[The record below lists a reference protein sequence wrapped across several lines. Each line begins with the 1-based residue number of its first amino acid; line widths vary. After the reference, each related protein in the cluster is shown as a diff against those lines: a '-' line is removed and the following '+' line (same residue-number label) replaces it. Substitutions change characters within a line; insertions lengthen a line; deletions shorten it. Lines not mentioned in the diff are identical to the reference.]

1 MSSEQSPKSILHELN
16 LSKSDILALDPTLF
30 TAEEKR
36 AFIETL
42 YGNPGEWSWKREL
55 QSVAHNLNRWKLLLA
70 EGTPSGLPYR
80 KSHAALMYLANNRL
94 RSAGGSNV
102 TDFTDWIFRLYVPE
116 KNYQSLLRG
125 QRLERQIVIK
135 RIPIPN
141 HSRWKLIYDGMT
153 SSQSAP
159 LVISDLTINGI
170 AMRGKPDL
178 VFREKKK
185 KRIVIVE
192 IKASEADVPSDGW
205 PNMRAQ
211 LWAYSKIDDW
221 KDEDEII
228 LVGEVWGF
236 RAGLRLRK
244 VIHWKKGGSDFQR
257 ENAELFACYRSHCE
271 GV

>member
-1 MSSEQSPKSILHELN
+1 MSSDQRGKSIFHELN
-16 LSKSDILALDPTLF
+16 LSKKDILALDPALF
-30 TAEEKR
+30 TPEEKL

-42 YGNPGEWSWKREL
+42 YGNPDEWSWKREL
-55 QSVAHNLNRWKLLLA
+55 QSVAHNLERWKLLLA
-70 EGTPSGLPYR
+70 EGPPSGSPYR
-80 KSHAALMYLANNRL
+80 KSHEELMARAKNRS
-94 RSAGGSNV
+94 RNVGGSNV

-116 KNYQSLLRG
+116 KNYQDLLRG
-125 QRLERQIVIK
+125 QRLERQIAIK
-135 RIPIPN
+135 RIPIPQ

-153 SSQSAP
+153 NSQSAS
-159 LVISDLTINGI
+159 LVISNLTINGT

-221 KDEDEII
+221 KDEDEIV

-236 RAGLRLRK
+236 RGGLRLRK
-244 VIHWKKGGSDFQR
+244 VIHWKKGESDFER
-257 ENAELFACYRSHCE
+257 ENSELFTCYRSHCE
-271 GV
+271 SS